1 MSNDIPVI
9 SGPGYFD
16 IEVVGESK
24 YLENF
29 IKICGPRCEDGV
41 DLVVRAHLVL
51 DDQNPFDDMAV
62 AIFVDDRPVGFLPR
76 ATAHDFRR
84 ALSIGGLSEYK
95 VFECQGHVRG
105 GWDRGNGDCG
115 HYGIWLDLPQDDD

>member
-1 MSNDIPVI
+1 MSSEIPVI

-16 IEVVGESK
+16 IEVFGESK

-29 IKICGPRCEDGV
+29 IAICGPRCEDGV

-62 AIFVDDRPVGFLPR
+62 AVFVEDRPVGFLPR
-76 ATAHDFRR
+76 ATARDFRR
-84 ALSIGGLSEYK
+84 ALSVGGLTNYR
-95 VFECQGHVRG
+95 VFECPGHIRG
-105 GWDRGNGDCG
+105 GWGRVNGDCG